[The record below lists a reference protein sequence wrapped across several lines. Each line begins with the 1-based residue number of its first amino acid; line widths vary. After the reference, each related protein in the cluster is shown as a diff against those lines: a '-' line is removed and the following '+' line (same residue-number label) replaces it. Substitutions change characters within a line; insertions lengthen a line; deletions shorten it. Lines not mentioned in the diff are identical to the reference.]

1 MKRRL
6 TWTGFLLMGLILAAC
21 TIVPIA
27 EMEQIQQSET
37 FDPVTY
43 VDGIWESQVVPAI
56 QEKAQDLPTVLGA
69 IESNLTQAGDQYAT
83 ISQSGALNFV
93 VKGQGTITEVNTE
106 SRNGTAVLQLDGYDG
121 PVAVIMQIGPLVRGD
136 GVRDGVGF
144 IEFGNFKEQ
153 TEFGQVSKE
162 LNQRVAD
169 VVLSGLDLTTLA
181 GKQVSFDGVFTIR
194 TTNQTNID
202 LSEVVIT
209 PVILNVEG

>member
-1 MKRRL
+1 MGL
-6 TWTGFLLMGLILAAC
+6 LLMGLLLAAC
-21 TIVPIA
+21 TIVPIE

-56 QEKAQDLPTVLGA
+56 QEKAQDLPTVLAA
-69 IESNLTQAGDQYAT
+69 IESNLTEAGDQYAT

-106 SRNGTAVLQLDGYDG
+106 SRNGTAVLQLDGYEG
-121 PVAVIMQIGPLVRGD
+121 PVAVVVQIGPLVRGD